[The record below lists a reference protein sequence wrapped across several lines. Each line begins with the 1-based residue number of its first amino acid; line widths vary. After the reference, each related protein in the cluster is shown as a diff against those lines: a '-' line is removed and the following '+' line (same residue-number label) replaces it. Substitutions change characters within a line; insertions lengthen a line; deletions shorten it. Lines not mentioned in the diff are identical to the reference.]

1 MKREVAVIGLGG
13 VGGYFGFKLNEAN
26 RQAEYDITFLARGA
40 TYDIVKRQGLTLLS
54 PEHARS
60 VTQPD
65 RVIQKIA
72 ELNHPDLILICV
84 KEYDL
89 ENVCQQLLGSVTEN
103 TILLPLMNG
112 VDIYDRIR
120 GIIQKGVVLPA
131 CVYVASHIKEKGVVE
146 HKGKTGKIIFGP
158 DHLRKEPPIDWVLEL
173 LQKSGAEVTFMDN
186 PSAEIWTKFIFI
198 APFGLVTARY
208 NQSIG
213 QVCQNE
219 VLKSRAASIMEE
231 VKEIASLKQIGLPDN
246 IIERTFQKAETF
258 PFHTPTSLQLDIHSQ
273 KSNNEL
279 ELFAGAI
286 VRYGSE
292 LGVPVPQTEAIY
304 NEIRQL
310 LVNKA
315 ADRKVG
321 L

>member
-1 MKREVAVIGLGG
+1 MKRKIAVIGLGG

-26 RQAEYDITFLARGA
+26 RQAEVNVTFLARGA
-40 TYDIVKRQGLTLLS
+40 TYDIVKRKGLTLLS
-54 PEHARS
+54 PEHVHS

-65 RVIQKIA
+65 RVIQEMA
-72 ELNHPDLILICV
+72 ELNQPDLILICV

-89 ENVCQQLLGSVTEN
+89 ENVCQQLAGWVTDN
-103 TILLPLMNG
+103 TVLLPLMNG

-120 GIIQKGVVLPA
+120 RIIRKGVVLPA

-146 HKGKTGKIIFGP
+146 HQGKTGRIIFGP
-158 DHLRKEPPIDWVLEL
+158 DFRRKEAPIDWVLEL
-173 LQKSGAEVTFMDN
+173 LQQSGADVTFMDN

-213 QVCQNE
+213 QVCQDAA
-219 VLKSRAASIMEE
+219 LKARATSMMEE
-231 VKEIASLKQIGLPDN
+231 IKAIAALKQIGLPDN

-286 VRYGSE
+286 MRYGSE
-292 LGVPVPQTEAIY
+292 LGVPVPQTAAIY

-310 LVNKA
+310 LINKVA
-315 ADRKVG
+315 
-321 L
+321 